1 MSKVTIVDNVLPIE
15 VHKFLYGYMI
25 DEPMWNISVN
35 SGPTSPEILGRVL
48 YDDERN
54 INTKNGA
61 QALSIFVYM
70 LIKEKVDFLSERVR
84 RIHLGAKAAMQ
95 DDHFHKDRYDNHSYT
110 VLFYL
115 NPTWKKSW
123 GGHTIVGDEKIEYK
137 PNRAIIYKS
146 NISHRGIAPKGP
158 SFRTYINYVVE
169 GKK

>member
-1 MSKVTIVDNVLPIE
+1 MSKVTIVDNVLPE
-15 VHKFLYGYMI
+15 NVHKFLYGFII
-25 DEPMWNISVN
+25 DEPIWNISVN
-35 SGPTSPEILGRVL
+35 SGPNSPEILGRVL

-54 INTKNGA
+54 INSKNGA
-61 QALSIFVYM
+61 QTLSILVYM
-70 LIKEKVDFLSERVR
+70 FIKERVDFLSEKVR

-95 DDHFHKDRYDNHSYT
+95 DDIFHKDRMDDNSYT
-110 VLFYL
+110 VLYYL

-158 SFRTYINYVVE
+158 TFRTYINYVVD
-169 GKK
+169 GK

>member
-1 MSKVTIVDNVLPIE
+1 MPKKKNNDIEKEIKKVVKKKKRKVYFGQE
-15 VHKFLYGYMI
+15 VQNAVVEY
-25 DEPMWNISVN
+25 N
-35 SGPTSPEILGRVL
+35 SSTN
-48 YDDERN
+48 DDERN
-54 INTKNGA
+54 INTKSGA

-70 LIKEKVDFLSERVR
+70 LIKENVDFLSERVR

-95 DDHFHKDRYDNHSYT
+95 DDHFHKDRYDNQSYT
-110 VLFYL
+110 VLYYL

-158 SFRTYINYVVE
+158 SFRTYINYVVD